1 MFSKSFRPVAKRTVI
16 YRRDETLIGMEPMGI
31 GLMYGV
37 QRLSSEALYSVNLTL
52 QSVVSGSLCLVTTL
66 GGAEVARAVA
76 SGGNTVLSIPYF
88 GSDQTL
94 KIVIR
99 KSTSSPYYQSYETQ
113 VLVTS
118 NGASLFVSQISD
130 ES

>member
-1 MFSKSFRPVAKRTVI
+1 
-16 YRRDETLIGMEPMGI
+16 MEPMGV

-37 QRLSSEALYSVNLTL
+37 QRLPSEALYSVNLTL

-66 GGAEVARAVA
+66 GGAEVARAIA
-76 SGGNTVLSIPYF
+76 SGGNTVLLIPYF
-88 GSDQTL
+88 GSAQTL
-94 KIVIR
+94 KVVIR